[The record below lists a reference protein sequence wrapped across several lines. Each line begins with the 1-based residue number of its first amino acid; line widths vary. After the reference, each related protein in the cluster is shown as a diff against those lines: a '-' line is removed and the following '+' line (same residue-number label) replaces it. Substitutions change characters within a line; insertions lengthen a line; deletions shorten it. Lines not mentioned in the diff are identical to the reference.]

1 MIYFPI
7 FCAKSCQKM
16 VLMHHQTD
24 MVSVNIPNN
33 VENTFDTGDQKN
45 LPRKM
50 AASCLSCLIC
60 SKHGKFATLWVKDIL
75 INKYVQ

>member
-1 MIYFPI
+1 
-7 FCAKSCQKM
+7 M
-16 VLMHHQTD
+16 VLMPYQTD

-33 VENTFDTGDQKN
+33 VENTFATGDQKN

-60 SKHGKFATLWVKDIL
+60 SKHGKFAIPWVKDIL
-75 INKYVQ
+75 INMFNRHLTY